1 MTSVL
6 QYDAFIPPQ
15 RGFNYMSNER
25 LVAAANQFKRLLLDN
40 KLLVVAVVC
49 TTVYLGILDKV
60 LERSSV
66 LAHRRKPSATLAY
79 AHHGKLFQFGNAC
92 HHRGALGPSNRLCT
106 GKKSWIMHGHKPN
119 TGSCPKPGNEGNRA
133 TPPTRRLSPC

>member
-1 MTSVL
+1 
-6 QYDAFIPPQ
+6 
-15 RGFNYMSNER
+15 MSNER

-60 LERSSV
+60 LESEAMK
-66 LAHRRKPSATLAY
+66 LDEAAY
-79 AHHGKLFQFGNAC
+79 WLIVENLRQFGNAC
-92 HHRGALGPSNRLCT
+92 HHRGALGPSNHLCT

>member
-1 MTSVL
+1 
-6 QYDAFIPPQ
+6 
-15 RGFNYMSNER
+15 MSNER

-49 TTVYLGILDKV
+49 TTVYLGILDNV
-60 LERSSV
+60 LESEAMKLDEAAYWLIV
-66 LAHRRKPSATLAY
+66 EKPSPTLAY

-106 GKKSWIMHGHKPN
+106 GKKSWIMHGHEPN
-119 TGSCPKPGNEGNRA
+119 TGSCPKPGNEGNCA
-133 TPPTRRLSPC
+133 TPPTRGLSPC

>member
-25 LVAAANQFKRLLLDN
+25 LVAVANQFKRLLLGN

-60 LERSSV
+60 LESEAMK
-66 LAHRRKPSATLAY
+66 LDEAAY
-79 AHHGKLFQFGNAC
+79 WLIVENLRQPWLTPIMESF
-92 HHRGALGPSNRLCT
+92 SNL
-106 GKKSWIMHGHKPN
+106 
-119 TGSCPKPGNEGNRA
+119 A
-133 TPPTRRLSPC
+133 TPVTIVVLWS

>member
-1 MTSVL
+1 MMR
-6 QYDAFIPPQ
+6 FIPPQ

-60 LERSSV
+60 LESEAIKLDEAGSS
-66 LAHRRKPSATLAY
+66 
-79 AHHGKLFQFGNAC
+79 
-92 HHRGALGPSNRLCT
+92 
-106 GKKSWIMHGHKPN
+106 
-119 TGSCPKPGNEGNRA
+119 
-133 TPPTRRLSPC
+133 

>member
-60 LERSSV
+60 LESE
-66 LAHRRKPSATLAY
+66 AM
-79 AHHGKLFQFGNAC
+79 KLDDLQGTFVNVRVDIARAWYL
-92 HHRGALGPSNRLCT
+92 RGQVIS
-106 GKKSWIMHGHKPN
+106 
-119 TGSCPKPGNEGNRA
+119 
-133 TPPTRRLSPC
+133 